1 MKICGEC
8 GAHNSDER
16 MFCIDCDEKLD
27 GKLSDADEEKMR
39 ETVNENIEKL
49 YNKRDPLYV
58 SLFDRIMGIASLAG
72 AAVTLVLMIVD
83 TVTRLNFEQLWVGA
97 LFLVMA
103 SVEALV
109 PRVTWSLEQLRLSF
123 SISNVEEA
131 EPSDFYLFFRKAG
144 IVVSVTVGMAILV
157 INFL

>member
-1 MKICGEC
+1 MKICAEC

-58 SLFDRIMGIASLAG
+58 SLFDKIMGIASLAG

-103 SVEALV
+103 SIEALV

-123 SISNVEEA
+123 SISNAEEA

-144 IVVSVTVGMAILV
+144 IVVSAAVGMAILV